1 VKQPSLLTAVVA
13 ILGAGFLGCLGLIGA
28 LSVIGDRP
36 IPDVLVG
43 TTTGILG
50 LLGGILVPSKS
61 DPVGGTLNI
70 YREAGEHRRE
80 AGRADVLYILLVV
93 LVVLVILALLGA
105 L

>member
-1 VKQPSLLTAVVA
+1 MKPPSLLTAVVA

-61 DPVGGTLNI
+61 DHVGGTLNI
-70 YREAGEHRRE
+70 YRGEHRAE
-80 AGRADVLYILLVV
+80 DGHGALELAIGVVV
-93 LVVLVILALLGA
+93 LLILVALL
-105 L
+105 LRLV

>member
-1 VKQPSLLTAVVA
+1 MKAPSLLTAVVA

-61 DPVGGTLNI
+61 EPVGGTLNI
-70 YREAGEHRRE
+70 YREAGAHRAE
-80 AGRADVLYILLVV
+80 GGHVSLVTV
-93 LVVLVILALLGA
+93 AAVLVIVVCLVILL
-105 L
+105 